1 MKYSFHIL
9 KGKKTTENR
18 KPICNKN
25 KDKDRSKNSRRW
37 SN

>member
-1 MKYSFHIL
+1 MKYSIHIL
-9 KGKKTTENR
+9 KGKKHNR

-25 KDKDRSKNSRRW
+25 KNKNKNKDRRRW